1 MSDSATLFD
10 SGVWLALAFAT
21 HPHHAAARQ
30 AFEASDSA
38 HPAAFCRVTQS
49 SFLRLITTP
58 AIQGM
63 YGSAVITNE
72 EAWAKYQD
80 ILALPQIA
88 WLGEPPGIESQW
100 KICACLPSASPKVW
114 MDAYLAAFAI
124 TAGLEFACL
133 DKDFR
138 SYERHGLALRL
149 LIQ

>member
-1 MSDSATLFD
+1 
-10 SGVWLALAFAT
+10 
-21 HPHHAAARQ
+21 
-30 AFEASDSA
+30 
-38 HPAAFCRVTQS
+38 
-49 SFLRLITTP
+49 
-58 AIQGM
+58 M

-88 WLGEPPGIESQW
+88 WLGEPPGIEPQW

-138 SYERHGLALRL
+138 SYERHGLTLRL